1 MLEIKFT
8 IDATPELIG
17 ALRDIAGAI
26 HSVPRQMH
34 AMQSTQNDC
43 HAELREG
50 IEKDDVAK
58 NAQNLTAESP
68 VDAERTEA
76 IGSTEE
82 PKKRKSRAKKAHPE
96 SNTPVTPAVGDN
108 LSPACACAAPGTSA
122 PEDTPAEP
130 EPAPAVADPS
140 PVEGAVSFACVSY
153 VGDRISE
160 TPAPDPAPVE
170 EATAAPAEDPLAG
183 KGQAG
188 EILAELTRKAIGDL
202 DALGVDRGDANRR
215 IRDYCAC
222 NEIKF
227 PTFPALLQAVG
238 YADAIAICKG
248 AWK

>member
-8 IDATPELIG
+8 LDATPELIG

-26 HSVPRQMH
+26 HSVSRPIPALQN
-34 AMQSTQNDC
+34 TQNDC
-43 HAELREG
+43 SADAG
-50 IEKDDVAK
+50 NGTVICAAFDDAK
-58 NAQNLTAESP
+58 NLTAEASIETKP
-68 VDAERTEA
+68 AEAPTSAED
-76 IGSTEE
+76 
-82 PKKRKSRAKKAHPE
+82 PKKRKPRAKKSPSG
-96 SNTPVTPAVGDN
+96 SNPPVAPAVGDKS
-108 LSPACACAAPGTSA
+108 SPVVDAEHERYTSEETNA
-122 PEDTPAEP
+122 PETAQETAP
-130 EPAPAVADPS
+130 ETAP
-140 PVEGAVSFACVSY
+140 
-153 VGDRISE
+153 E
-160 TPAPDPAPVE
+160 TAQETAPVE